1 MPFATQAKRRPN
13 AVLFAAPE
21 STSPTA
27 GRATSDGPVLPEE
40 VLSSILNSTEDPWT
54 RASQASSSSPP
65 SSVPMPIGGGGAA
78 AAQLHV
84 RTSFAGDG
92 GAGDEV
98 RELCEGFGR
107 TTLLGSDAEFET
119 AYSIG
124 DELGRGGWATV
135 FTARRRRRGSAA
147 VPVERGGCGSGP
159 SPHPLPLLPSASG
172 WPPPPPVA
180 SGAALGRDEMPELAV
195 KVLGV
200 GLGARGGLGLRAK

>member
-27 GRATSDGPVLPEE
+27 GGATSDGPVLPEE
-40 VLSSILNSTEDPWT
+40 VLSSIFNSTEDPWT

-65 SSVPMPIGGGGAA
+65 TSVPMPIGGGGGAA
-78 AAQLHV
+78 AHV
-84 RTSFAGDG
+84 RTSFGGDG

-98 RELCEGFGR
+98 RGLCEGFGR

-147 VPVERGGCGSGP
+147 VLVERGGCGSGP
-159 SPHPLPLLPSASG
+159 SPHPLPLLHSASG
-172 WPPPPPVA
+172 WLPPPPVA

-195 KVLGV
+195 KVLEV
-200 GLGARGGLGLRAK
+200 GLGLRAK